1 MRHQCVRCGRIYLS
15 DSKNLIRGCACGSK
29 LFLYLRTPKFQVKR
43 SQLPKNLDKLEAEIR
58 KMLGEATNPDQ
69 AISISIEN
77 LRLGRNGVYTID
89 LESLLRGDPII
100 LKDPLG
106 VYFIDLKTILANQ
119 EARAA

>member
-15 DSKNLIRGCACGSK
+15 DSKNLMTGCACGSK
-29 LFLYLRTPKFQVKR
+29 LFLYLRRPKLEVKR
-43 SQLPKNLDKLEAEIR
+43 SQLPKDLDKLEAQIR
-58 KMLGEATNPDQ
+58 RMLGETTNPDQ

-89 LESLLRGDPII
+89 LESILRGDPII

-106 VYFIDLKTILANQ
+106 VYFIDLKTVMEGR
-119 EARAA
+119 EARAV